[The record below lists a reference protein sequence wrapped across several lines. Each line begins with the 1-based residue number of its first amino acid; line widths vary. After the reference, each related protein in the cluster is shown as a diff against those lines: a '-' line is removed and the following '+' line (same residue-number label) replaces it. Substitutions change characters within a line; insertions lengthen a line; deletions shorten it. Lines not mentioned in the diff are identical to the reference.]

1 MRRWQRVHV
10 RSLAVVEERVVED
23 EIDLRRELV
32 LRADGMRF
40 DLRADRGEVHGIL
53 YNIKIIR
60 NMQCHRV
67 YRMHKRLSK
76 LIGLH
81 FHVETITQVECRR
94 YRGRYF
100 YIVFKK
106 RRLNFRD
113 GNHSHISR

>member
-53 YNIKIIR
+53 YHVVVVGDV
-60 NMQCHRV
+60 QCHNVHRV
-67 YRMHKRLSK
+67 QKRCRPFVGLS
-76 LIGLH
+76 LIFG
-81 FHVETITQVECRR
+81 
-94 YRGRYF
+94 
-100 YIVFKK
+100 
-106 RRLNFRD
+106 
-113 GNHSHISR
+113 GNHTISFLRHL